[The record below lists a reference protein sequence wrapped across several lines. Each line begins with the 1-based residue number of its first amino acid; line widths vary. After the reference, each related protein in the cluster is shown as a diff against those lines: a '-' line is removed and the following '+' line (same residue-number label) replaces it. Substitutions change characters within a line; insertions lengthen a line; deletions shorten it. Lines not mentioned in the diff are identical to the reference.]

1 MDALKINRRIT
12 MQIELSQLE
21 ITDIKVALVYTMKKL
36 DEEGNSL
43 NKILADRLEVI
54 EKRLDEVSIN
64 TA

>member
-1 MDALKINRRIT
+1 